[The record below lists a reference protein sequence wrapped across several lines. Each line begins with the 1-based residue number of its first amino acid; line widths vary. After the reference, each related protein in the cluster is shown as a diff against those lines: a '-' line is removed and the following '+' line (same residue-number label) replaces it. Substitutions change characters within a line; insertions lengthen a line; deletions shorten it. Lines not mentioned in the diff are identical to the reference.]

1 VADLLATTINAVF
14 ENTSVSAIFAGENE
28 LF

>member
-1 VADLLATTINAVF
+1 VADLLGDTIRAVF
-14 ENTSVSAIFAGENE
+14 EGTSVSAIFAAENE